1 VVGARA
7 ASYDVAMTMTFGEL
21 LAIIESIALDEAIKQ
36 RDMLTAFQLGFGATE
51 RDMANYNKDLDKR
64 LK

>member
-1 VVGARA
+1 
-7 ASYDVAMTMTFGEL
+7 

-36 RDMLTAFQLGFGATE
+36 RDMLMAFQLGFGATKD
-51 RDMANYNKDLDKR
+51 DMSNYNKDLEKR

>member
-1 VVGARA
+1 
-7 ASYDVAMTMTFGEL
+7 

-36 RDMLTAFQLGFGATE
+36 RDMLKAFQLGFGATKE
-51 RDMANYNKDLDKR
+51 DMNNYDKDLGER